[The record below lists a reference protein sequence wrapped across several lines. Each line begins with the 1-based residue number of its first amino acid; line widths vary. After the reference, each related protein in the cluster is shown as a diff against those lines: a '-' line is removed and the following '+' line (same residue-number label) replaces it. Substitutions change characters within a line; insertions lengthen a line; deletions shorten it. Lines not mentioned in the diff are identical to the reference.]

1 MIFFCSVRSI
11 FDTHTRSIFSYFRRI
26 CNIISFSRFSLC
38 YFFVRSRMRDAL
50 THSERE
56 RANEIGSFCL
66 AKTNVYARARV
77 ALDSIYTK
85 LFALVFRF
93 PFGSVFFSLKFHRR
107 HIMCSKIWYRIT
119 DFYVHGLSVLF
130 HSCYV
135 FQLVIFPIFSIF
147 FHSFFAILPLN
158 YQCINQVHYF
168 VVVGLVGNS
177 QINFIKMTFFHF
189 SLSSNKK

>member
-1 MIFFCSVRSI
+1 
-11 FDTHTRSIFSYFRRI
+11 
-26 CNIISFSRFSLC
+26 
-38 YFFVRSRMRDAL
+38 MRDAL

-147 FHSFFAILPLN
+147 FHSFFCYFTVELPM
-158 YQCINQVHYF
+158 YQSSSLFCGRRFGWKFSNKLHQNDF
-168 VVVGLVGNS
+168 
-177 QINFIKMTFFHF
+177 F
-189 SLSSNKK
+189 SLLSVFKKKK